1 MKKNLPVLYLILGF
15 LGMWLLLRYT
25 PYPELDALLNQPYS
39 CRVYDCNGNIIQITS
54 LDDGL
59 KREFLPLEEISPQVR
74 TVFIKAEDKRFYFH
88 HGVDYTAAITAFFQN
103 LSSKKTIRGASTIP
117 MQLAKICSPVEV
129 HSFSRKLQDVLN
141 AYRIEARFS
150 KKKILELYLNS
161 LPFGMNVC
169 GVNSAA
175 RTFFGKPV
183 NDLSPEQLC
192 CLAVIPRRPSSYN
205 PINHPTECAEMAREI
220 ADGLSFVNAQA
231 VETAAKTAQAFEY
244 PYKMPHY
251 ILYLKKTAPQ
261 LFENYELHLSVDM
274 DVQIQAETLLSEA
287 LLQAKN
293 SRISNGALLL
303 INNKDASVIS
313 WVGSENWFDDSVSG
327 QIDGVLVKN
336 QPGSSMKP
344 FLYALAFDTPD
355 EKGNPLYYPSK
366 VIADIPQEFGGENL
380 YIPANFNN
388 RFNGPIRTRVALAS
402 SLNIPAVTILNE
414 IGVNNYLNKLY
425 ELGFD
430 SLRYGGKEAD
440 LGLAL
445 GAGEVTLYEL
455 VNAFSIFPRDGK
467 DFKGNQIYS
476 QDTARLICSI
486 LSDKSSRAL
495 GFGYAQTFETDY
507 PSIFKT
513 GTSNQYQN
521 ITALGA
527 TKDFTIGVWM
537 GNFAGQTVI
546 GKTGSSLPAWVAKNL
561 LDYVEKS
568 VDKNIQEYD
577 KSQVYEKKD
586 FDKPEN
592 WTLQKICSLSGLKAG
607 PNCPASVYEYIKNGC
622 ELESCDWHKKN
633 TDGDIEIIFPSEFQ
647 QWIKTN
653 NINAVIN
660 YNSSPLTLLS
670 PRDNSI
676 FYYSSTSA
684 TKQAINV
691 QVIGGSANQLSIF
704 YDNNPSFQ
712 VQRPF
717 DFHLPVE
724 RGNHTCTCICGNE
737 KITFNFLV
745 K

>member
-15 LGMWLLLRYT
+15 LAVWLLLRYT
-25 PYPELDALLNQPYS
+25 PYPELDELVSQPYS

-59 KREFLPLEEISPQVR
+59 KREFLPLEEIDQQVK
-74 TVFIKAEDKRFYFH
+74 TVFIKAEDKRFYLH

-103 LSSKKTIRGASTIP
+103 MSSKKTIRGASTIS

-129 HSFSRKLQDVLN
+129 HSFSRKLQDILN

-161 LPFGMNVC
+161 VPFGMNVC

-175 RTFFGKPV
+175 RSFFGKPV

-220 ADGLSFVNAQA
+220 ANGLSFVDIDKISKAS
-231 VETAAKTAQAFEY
+231 ESAFAFKY
-244 PYKMPHY
+244 PYNMPHY
-251 ILYLKKTAPQ
+251 ILYLKKTASQ
-261 LFENYELHLSVDM
+261 LFEDYELHLSADM
-274 DVQIQAETLLSEA
+274 NVQNQAESLLSDA

-293 SRISNGALLL
+293 SRISNGAVLL
-303 INNKDASVIS
+303 INNKDGSVIS
-313 WVGSENWFDDSVSG
+313 WVGSGNWFDDSVSG

-355 EKGNPLYYPSK
+355 QKGNPLYYPSK

-414 IGVNNYLNKLY
+414 IGVDNYLNKLY
-425 ELGFD
+425 ELGFY
-430 SLRYGGKEAD
+430 SLRNGGRQAD

-445 GAGEVTLYEL
+445 GAGEVTLQEL
-455 VNAFSIFPRDGK
+455 VKAFSVFPRDGK
-467 DFKGNQIYS
+467 DFENNQIYS

-507 PSIFKT
+507 PAIFKT

-527 TKDFTIGVWM
+527 TKDYTIGVWM

-546 GKTGSSLPAWVAKNL
+546 GKTGSSLPAWIAKNI

-568 VDKNIQEYD
+568 IQGNAQYN
-577 KSQVYEKKD
+577 KD
-586 FDKPEN
+586 FEKPEN

-607 PNCPASVYEYIKNGC
+607 PDCPASVYEYIKNGC
-622 ELESCDWHKKN
+622 ESEVCEWHKKN
-633 TDGDIEIIFPSEFQ
+633 ADGDIEIVFPSEFQ
-647 QWIKTN
+647 QWVKTN
-653 NINAVIN
+653 NISAVIN

-670 PRDNSI
+670 PKDNSV
-676 FYYSSTSA
+676 FYYSSASA

-691 QVIGGSANQLSIF
+691 QVIGGSTNELSIF
-704 YDNNPSFQ
+704 YDNKPYFQ

-717 DFHLPVE
+717 DFQLPVE
-724 RGNHTCTCICGNE
+724 RGNHSCTCTCGNE
-737 KITFNFLV
+737 KITFNFIV

>member
-15 LGMWLLLRYT
+15 LAVWLLLRYT
-25 PYPELDALLNQPYS
+25 PYPELDELVSQPYS

-59 KREFLPLEEISPQVR
+59 KREFLPLEEIDQQVK
-74 TVFIKAEDKRFYFH
+74 TVFIKAEDKRFYLH

-103 LSSKKTIRGASTIP
+103 MSSKKTIRGASTIS

-161 LPFGMNVC
+161 VPFGMNVC

-175 RTFFGKPV
+175 RSFFGKPV

-220 ADGLSFVNAQA
+220 ANGLSFVDIDKISK
-231 VETAAKTAQAFEY
+231 AAESAFAFKY
-244 PYKMPHY
+244 PYNMPHY

-261 LFENYELHLSVDM
+261 LFENYELHLSADM
-274 DVQIQAETLLSEA
+274 NVQNQAESLLSDA

-293 SRISNGALLL
+293 SRISNGAVLL
-303 INNKDASVIS
+303 INNKDGSVIS
-313 WVGSENWFDDSVSG
+313 WVGSGNWFDDSVSG

-355 EKGNPLYYPSK
+355 QKGNPLYYPSK

-414 IGVNNYLNKLY
+414 IGVDNYLNKLY
-425 ELGFD
+425 ELGFY
-430 SLRYGGKEAD
+430 SLRNGGRQAD

-445 GAGEVTLYEL
+445 GAGEVTLQEL

-467 DFKGNQIYS
+467 DFENNQIYS

-507 PSIFKT
+507 PAIFKT

-527 TKDFTIGVWM
+527 TKDYTIGVWM

-546 GKTGSSLPAWVAKNL
+546 GKTGSSLPAWIAKNI

-568 VDKNIQEYD
+568 IQGD
-577 KSQVYEKKD
+577 VHNNKD
-586 FDKPEN
+586 FEKPEN

-607 PNCPASVYEYIKNGC
+607 PDCPASVYEYVKNGC
-622 ELESCDWHKKN
+622 EPETCEWHKKN
-633 TDGDIEIIFPSEFQ
+633 ADGDIEIVFPSEFQ
-647 QWIKTN
+647 QWVKTN
-653 NINAVIN
+653 NISAIIN

-670 PRDNSI
+670 PKDNSV
-676 FYYSSTSA
+676 FYYSSASA

-691 QVIGGSANQLSIF
+691 QIIGGSTNELSIF
-704 YDNNPSFQ
+704 YDNKPDFQ

-717 DFHLPVE
+717 DFQLPVE
-724 RGNHTCTCICGNE
+724 RGNHSCTCTCGNE
-737 KITFNFLV
+737 KITFNFIV